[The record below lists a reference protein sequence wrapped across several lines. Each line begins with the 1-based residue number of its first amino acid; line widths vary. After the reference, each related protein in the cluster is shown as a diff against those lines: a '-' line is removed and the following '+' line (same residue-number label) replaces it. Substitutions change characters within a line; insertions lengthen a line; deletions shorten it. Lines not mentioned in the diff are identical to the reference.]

1 MLLALKVK
9 SSNKQINART
19 LFLKRFL
26 GSLRLEI
33 SDTASSKLFS
43 QIQNSINNNQL
54 SKLAEMVVLR

>member
-19 LFLKRFL
+19 PFLKRFL